1 MQPLHFVANCIS
13 STTVHQYFIFLI
25 IVIFA
30 LIHHYNNEII
40 MKTELN
46 FQDADT
52 FYDQLLNA
60 HEGLSAEQSEQLNLR
75 LILLLANQVGDATVL
90 RDCIESAKN

>member
-1 MQPLHFVANCIS
+1 
-13 STTVHQYFIFLI
+13 
-25 IVIFA
+25 
-30 LIHHYNNEII
+30 

-75 LILLLANQVGDATVL
+75 LILILANQVGNAAVL

>member
-1 MQPLHFVANCIS
+1 M
-13 STTVHQYFIFLI
+13 
-25 IVIFA
+25 
-30 LIHHYNNEII
+30 

-46 FQDADT
+46 LQDADT

-75 LILLLANQVGDATVL
+75 LILLLANQVGNAAVL
-90 RDCIESAKN
+90 RDCIESASQSN

>member
-1 MQPLHFVANCIS
+1 M
-13 STTVHQYFIFLI
+13 
-25 IVIFA
+25 
-30 LIHHYNNEII
+30 

-46 FQDADT
+46 LQDADT

-75 LILLLANQVGDATVL
+75 LILLLANQVGDAAVL
-90 RDCIESAKN
+90 WDCIESAKPTN

>member
-1 MQPLHFVANCIS
+1 
-13 STTVHQYFIFLI
+13 
-25 IVIFA
+25 
-30 LIHHYNNEII
+30 
-40 MKTELN
+40 MKPDLN

-75 LILLLANQVGDATVL
+75 LILLLANQVGDAAVL

>member
-1 MQPLHFVANCIS
+1 
-13 STTVHQYFIFLI
+13 
-25 IVIFA
+25 
-30 LIHHYNNEII
+30 

-46 FQDADT
+46 LQDADT

-60 HEGLSAEQSEQLNLR
+60 HEGLSAEQSEQLNMR
-75 LILLLANQVGDATVL
+75 LILLLANQVGDAAVL

>member
-40 MKTELN
+40 MKTELS
-46 FQDADT
+46 T
-52 FYDQLLNA
+52 QLPSIILCGNSLMKTYILNCRNMNLPKT
-60 HEGLSAEQSEQLNLR
+60 GLKLS
-75 LILLLANQVGDATVL
+75 ILLWVQINP
-90 RDCIESAKN
+90 

>member
-1 MQPLHFVANCIS
+1 
-13 STTVHQYFIFLI
+13 
-25 IVIFA
+25 
-30 LIHHYNNEII
+30 

-46 FQDADT
+46 LQDADT

-75 LILLLANQVGDATVL
+75 LILLLANQVGDAAVL
-90 RDCIESAKN
+90 WDCIESAKPNN

>member
-1 MQPLHFVANCIS
+1 M
-13 STTVHQYFIFLI
+13 
-25 IVIFA
+25 
-30 LIHHYNNEII
+30 

-60 HEGLSAEQSEQLNLR
+60 HEGLSAEQSEQLNMR
-75 LILLLANQVGDATVL
+75 LILLLANQVGNAAVL

>member
-1 MQPLHFVANCIS
+1 
-13 STTVHQYFIFLI
+13 
-25 IVIFA
+25 
-30 LIHHYNNEII
+30 

-46 FQDADT
+46 LQDADT

-90 RDCIESAKN
+90 WDCIESAKPTN

>member
-1 MQPLHFVANCIS
+1 
-13 STTVHQYFIFLI
+13 
-25 IVIFA
+25 
-30 LIHHYNNEII
+30 

-46 FQDADT
+46 LQDADT
-52 FYDQLLNA
+52 FYEQLLNA

-75 LILLLANQVGDATVL
+75 LILILANQVGSSAVL

>member
-1 MQPLHFVANCIS
+1 M
-13 STTVHQYFIFLI
+13 
-25 IVIFA
+25 
-30 LIHHYNNEII
+30 

-75 LILLLANQVGDATVL
+75 LILLLANQVGNAAVL
-90 RDCIESAKN
+90 RDCIESASQRN